1 MSTEDIIS
9 GITPT
14 RMQLLELNQ
23 RLELATKGYELLSE
37 KLEALTGELLTFVTK
52 YKEKRDDALTQTLLA
67 QNEYRKLELQL
78 GVTELNGVISNYSYI
93 SQLDSKKRSLM
104 GISVPIFT
112 LKETE
117 VSTNIDGNYPLK
129 NTSAKFDESIILFRK
144 TLQAT
149 IELAEVQSALSRLA
163 KEIIETKR
171 RVNALNYII
180 IPRIEATVKWIRLT
194 LAERERESF
203 VRLKKVKKKI
213 SGSSSK

>member
-1 MSTEDIIS
+1 MSTEEIIP

-37 KLEALTGELLTFVTK
+37 KLEALTGELLASVNQ
-52 YKEKRDDALTQTLLA
+52 YKDRRQKALENT
-67 QNEYRKLELQL
+67 NNSNSEYRKLELQL
-78 GVTELNGVISNYSYI
+78 GVKNLQDIVENYSRRFL
-93 SQLDSKKRSLM
+93 LDRKKRSLM
-104 GISVPIFT
+104 GISVPLFS
-112 LKETE
+112 LRPSDLEKNEK
-117 VSTNIDGNYPLK
+117 IDYSLRK
-129 NTSAKFDESIILFRK
+129 TSVKFDSSVLIFQNALEAIID
-144 TLQAT
+144 
-149 IELAEVQSALSRLA
+149 LAEVQTTLSRLS

-180 IPRIEATVKWIRLT
+180 IPRIEATVKWIKLT

-213 SGSSSK
+213 SE

>member
-1 MSTEDIIS
+1 MSTEDIIP

-37 KLEALTGELLTFVTK
+37 KLEALTGELLTSVNK
-52 YKEKRDDALTQTLLA
+52 YKEKRDRALAQTLLA
-67 QNEYRKLELQL
+67 QTEYRKLEIQL
-78 GVTELNGVISNYSYI
+78 GVSELKGIISNYSQVSY
-93 SQLDSKKRSLM
+93 LDSKKRSLM
-104 GISVPIFT
+104 GISVPMFS
-112 LKETE
+112 LKEE
-117 VSTNIDGNYPLK
+117 VLDINKNHSYPLK
-129 NTSAKFDESIILFRK
+129 NTSAKFDESIILFRGA
-144 TLQAT
+144 LQAI

-213 SGSSSK
+213 SSSSSK

>member
-1 MSTEDIIS
+1 MSTEEIIS

-37 KLEALTGELLTFVTK
+37 KLEALTGELLTSVNA
-52 YKEKRDDALTQTLLA
+52 YKERREKALDKTKLA
-67 QNEYRKLELQL
+67 QNEYRKLELQI
-78 GVTELNGVISNYSYI
+78 GVGDLRGVVSNYKHVYH
-93 SQLDSKKRSLM
+93 LESKKRSLM
-104 GISVPIFT
+104 GISVPMFHLIDP
-112 LKETE
+112 ES
-117 VSTNIDGNYPLK
+117 VNNDNISYSMK
-129 NTSAKFDESIILFRK
+129 RTSAKFDENLFLFRES
-144 TLQAT
+144 LQA
-149 IELAEVQSALSRLA
+149 IIQLAEVQSTISRLA
-163 KEIIETKR
+163 KEIVETKR

-213 SGSSSK
+213 SG

>member
-1 MSTEDIIS
+1 MSTEEIIP

-37 KLEALTGELLTFVTK
+37 KLEALTGELLTSVNT
-52 YKEKRDDALTQTLLA
+52 YKDRREKALEKTNQA
-67 QNEYRKLELQL
+67 QDEYRKLELQL
-78 GVTELNGVISNYSYI
+78 GITELRGVVSSFKQAYK
-93 SQLDSKKRSLM
+93 LESKRRSLM
-104 GISVPIFT
+104 GISVPMFNLIDT
-112 LKETE
+112 EDENEKSLSYSLKR
-117 VSTNIDGNYPLK
+117 
-129 NTSAKFDESIILFRK
+129 TSAKFDKNLFLFK
-144 TLQAT
+144 ECLQA
-149 IELAEVQSALSRLA
+149 IIQLAEVQSTISRLS

-213 SGSSSK
+213 SG

>member
-1 MSTEDIIS
+1 MSTEEIIP

-37 KLEALTGELLTFVTK
+37 KLEALTGELLTSVNT
-52 YKEKRDDALTQTLLA
+52 YKEKREKALEKTRLA
-67 QNEYRKLELQL
+67 QDEYRKLELQL
-78 GVTELNGVISNYSYI
+78 GITELRGVVSNFKQAY
-93 SQLDSKKRSLM
+93 QLESKKRSLM
-104 GISVPIFT
+104 GISVPMFNLIDT
-112 LKETE
+112 EEDNQKNISYSLKRT
-117 VSTNIDGNYPLK
+117 T
-129 NTSAKFDESIILFRK
+129 AKFDKNLFLFK
-144 TLQAT
+144 ECLQA
-149 IELAEVQSALSRLA
+149 IIQLAEVQSAISRLS

-180 IPRIEATVKWIRLT
+180 IPRIVATVKWIRLT

-213 SGSSSK
+213 SG

>member
-1 MSTEDIIS
+1 MSTEEIIP

-37 KLEALTGELLTFVTK
+37 KLEALTGELLTSVNA
-52 YKEKRDDALTQTLLA
+52 YKERRVKALEKTRLA
-67 QNEYRKLELQL
+67 QDEYKKLELQL
-78 GVTELNGVISNYSYI
+78 GMAEIRGVVSNFKQVYH
-93 SQLDSKKRSLM
+93 LESKKRSLM
-104 GISVPIFT
+104 GISVPMFNLIDT
-112 LKETE
+112 DEKDKQGVSYSLKR
-117 VSTNIDGNYPLK
+117 
-129 NTSAKFDESIILFRK
+129 TSAKFDENLFLFK
-144 TLQAT
+144 ESLQA
-149 IELAEVQSALSRLA
+149 IIQLAEVQSTISRLS

-180 IPRIEATVKWIRLT
+180 IPRIKATVRWIRLT

-213 SGSSSK
+213 SG

>member
-1 MSTEDIIS
+1 MSTEEIIP

-23 RLELATKGYELLSE
+23 RLELATKGYKLLSE
-37 KLEALTGELLTFVTK
+37 KLEALTGELLTSVNV
-52 YKEKRDDALTQTLLA
+52 YKERREKALEKTKLA
-67 QNEYRKLELQL
+67 QDEYRKLELQI
-78 GVTELNGVISNYSYI
+78 GTTELRGVVSNFKQVYH
-93 SQLDSKKRSLM
+93 LESKKRSLM
-104 GISVPIFT
+104 GISVPMFH
-112 LKETE
+112 LVVPESE
-117 VSTNIDGNYPLK
+117 NTNIASYSLK
-129 NTSAKFDESIILFRK
+129 RTSAKFDENLFLFK
-144 TLQAT
+144 ESLQA
-149 IELAEVQSALSRLA
+149 IIQLSEVQSTISRLA

-213 SGSSSK
+213 SG

>member
-1 MSTEDIIS
+1 MSTEEIIP

-37 KLEALTGELLTFVTK
+37 KLEALTGELLTSVNL
-52 YKEKRDDALTQTLLA
+52 YKERRQKALEDTTKA
-67 QNEYRKLELQL
+67 NSEYKQIELQL
-78 GVTELNGVISNYSYI
+78 GAIDLQEVVDNYT
-93 SQLDSKKRSLM
+93 QKFLLDKKQRSLM
-104 GISVPIFT
+104 GISVPLFSLQT
-112 LKETE
+112 ADSVEKM
-117 VSTNIDGNYPLK
+117 DYPFRR
-129 NTSAKFDESIILFRK
+129 TSVRFDSSILTFKSALEAI
-144 TLQAT
+144 
-149 IELAEVQSALSRLA
+149 IELAEVQTTLSRLS

-180 IPRIEATVKWIRLT
+180 IPRIEATVKWIKLT

-213 SGSSSK
+213 SR